1 MSEVINTNVFA
12 EGKKF
17 IDFSGLQYFWN
28 KTKGYVDAADNRL
41 SGKITV
47 NENAI
52 KAIQDELNS
61 LSGGAGSIQTQINNA
76 IAALD
81 LPNTYEAKGAAAT
94 AEQNAKDYADG
105 LAGNYEV
112 AGAAAQALTDAKA
125 YTDEEIGKLSFDAA
139 GTAASLVNAHAN
151 NEAVHITPDERTAWN
166 AAKESIDAFM
176 LDASVGQEAVDTLKE
191 LQAYMEADGA
201 AATALVGRV
210 AALEA
215 LDHDL
220 YISADEVVLAA
231 AQAYVDGKVDGKFDA
246 AGSADAALASAKTYV
261 NEEIGKLSYDESGA
275 AAKALEDAKAYVDG
289 KDSAMNTRVAALE
302 ELDHSVYAKAADVY
316 VKSEVDAA
324 VEAAKNAAI
333 ADAATKLADYYTKT
347 EVDNLL
353 STNSAADQVYA
364 KTYTDALF
372 NSMQFAA
379 NSDIDTLFSK

>member
-76 IAALD
+76 ITALD
-81 LPNTYEAKGAAAT
+81 LPNTYEAKGSAAT

-105 LAGNYEV
+105 LADNYEV
-112 AGAAAQALTDAKA
+112 AGAAAEALESAKS
-125 YTDEEIGKLSFDAA
+125 YTDDEIGKLSFDPA
-139 GTAASLVNAHAN
+139 GTALGLVNAHASN
-151 NEAVHITPDERTAWN
+151 NAVHITTEEREAWN
-166 AAKESIDAFM
+166 AAKDSIDAFM
-176 LDASVGQEAVDTLKE
+176 LDATVGQDAVDTLKE
-191 LQAYMEADGA
+191 LQAYMASDGA

-215 LDHDL
+215 IDHDA
-220 YISADEVVLAA
+220 YISADEAVLAA
-231 AQAYVDGKVDGKFDA
+231 AQEYVDGKVDGKFDTV
-246 AGSADAALASAKTYV
+246 GSAAQALVDAKAYTD
-261 NEEIGKLSYDESGA
+261 EEIGKLSYDVAGA
-275 AAKALEDAKAYVDG
+275 AAKALEDAKAYTDG
-289 KDSAMNTRVAALE
+289 KDTAMDARVAALE

-316 VKSEVDAA
+316 VKSEVVAA

-347 EVDNLL
+347 EVTNLL
-353 STNSAADQVYA
+353 STNSQADQAYA

-372 NSMQFAA
+372 NSMKFAA
-379 NSDIDTLFSK
+379 NSDIDALF